1 MTTLWYETHKE
12 EKVLLILM
20 SNFSTKSKEVLPTAQ
35 LTT

>member
-1 MTTLWYETHKE
+1 MTTLWYETHKK

-20 SNFSTKSKEVLPTAQ
+20 SVFSTNSKEVLPTPQ